1 MIKLN
6 ESSFLDTVNAFSITE
21 PIDFKFENLG
31 EISLSF
37 VKSII
42 LIQSLSYIKPLQIIL
57 HAPIIDSY
65 IPPNAMA
72 LFSTLVPIV

>member
-1 MIKLN
+1 MIKSNEASLLN
-6 ESSFLDTVNAFSITE
+6 TLNAFSIAE
-21 PIDFKFENLG
+21 PIDLKVENIG